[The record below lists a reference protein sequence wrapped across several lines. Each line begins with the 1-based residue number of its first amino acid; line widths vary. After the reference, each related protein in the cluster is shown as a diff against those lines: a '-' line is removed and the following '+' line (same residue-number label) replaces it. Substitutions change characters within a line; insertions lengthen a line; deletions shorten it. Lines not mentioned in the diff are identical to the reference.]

1 MEVSSS
7 ILAAVGGVVHVGM
20 DRGLIALKIQ
30 RAIGRQI
37 YLISIIF
44 VSGIFAASWF
54 VNLAAK
60 PVGELMNYAVQLAP
74 SESSAKQPVAGEEL
88 LAPNGEIGQLARLFL
103 YFSKIVDQEKASAE
117 TPPDSHPDSPKPA

>member
-1 MEVSSS
+1 VEGGSP

>member
-1 MEVSSS
+1 
-7 ILAAVGGVVHVGM
+7 M

-44 VSGIFAASWF
+44 VIGIFAAVWF

-60 PVGELMNYAVQLAP
+60 PLGELMEYAVHLAP
-74 SESSAKQPVAGEEL
+74 SEPGADKKFDGEKL
-88 LAPNGEIGQLARLFL
+88 LARNDEIGQLARLFL
-103 YFSKIVDQEKASAE
+103 YFSKIVDKDKAR
-117 TPPDSHPDSPKPA
+117 TDDPPAAKKPD